1 MDRKQDLQNQMQYC
15 EDELIHLAVI
25 VKKKKVEN
33 ERVTIQ
39 VRYL

>member
-1 MDRKQDLQNQMQYC
+1 MDRKQDLLNQMQYC

-25 VKKKKVEN
+25 VGKKEVKN
-33 ERVTIQ
+33 ERVRIQ